1 MYTIVFYYC
10 IEPMLISSPLE
21 CYTTFN
27 IEQLENEE
35 LTSNYASDIYTHL
48 RHSEVIYTIYI

>member
-1 MYTIVFYYC
+1 
-10 IEPMLISSPLE
+10 MLISSPLE